1 MFEGFPPCL
10 NDAALGEIFVD
21 LNYYRVTS
29 VDQSLVPLKDKVEG
43 KDSDGDDDPA
53 ESFTV
58 DVSKSMVKLVNVKT
72 GKKTCVSGTLVPS
85 MVSSDQWDTSTC
97 LPRTEIVQVLIGV
110 GVLPF
115 KITFRKQVTSNDVA
129 DALEH
134 ELEEHKDFKN
144 NKTKRRKIIKQLME
158 GETRVM
164 RARLVRSQDFD
175 VAMELGRIRVIDLDK
190 STPQKEEERLVDTR
204 TIEEL
209 VINGR
214 RFTPKP

>member
-1 MFEGFPPCL
+1 MSKRSLEGT
-10 NDAALGEIFVD
+10 NVGEILVDPNYYKVVSIHKNAPDKDTVD
-21 LNYYRVTS
+21 LNTGDKDASRVN
-29 VDQSLVPLKDKVEG
+29 
-43 KDSDGDDDPA
+43 
-53 ESFTV
+53 
-58 DVSKSMVKLVNVKT
+58 LVNVNT
-72 GKKTCVSGTLVPS
+72 GQAMCVSGTLVSS
-85 MVSSDQWDTSTC
+85 MVSSDQFSVC
-97 LPRTEIVQVLIGV
+97 VRQARTNIVQVLIGV

-190 STPQKEEERLVDTR
+190 STPEKEEERLVDTR
-204 TIEEL
+204 TIDEL
-209 VINGR
+209 IINGCQYY
-214 RFTPKP
+214 PNA